1 MAAVRTMHSPQGL
14 LRGVSSGAYIVLVGG
29 YPTLDWEPVCPAL
42 VGASLPPSLPD
53 TCTASWAWNFKVAL
67 LEILALPL
75 ARVQCCSLPGRSPG
89 QTKDK
94 PHDF

>member
-1 MAAVRTMHSPQGL
+1 MAAVRTVHSPQGL

-53 TCTASWAWNFKVAL
+53 T
-67 LEILALPL
+67 
-75 ARVQCCSLPGRSPG
+75 
-89 QTKDK
+89 
-94 PHDF
+94 